1 MDDGHI
7 WLELII
13 IILLVLGNAVC
24 SLAEIAIVGAR
35 KTKLQELIDEGNK
48 SAVYALRLAEEKE
61 ELFATIQVGITTISI
76 ITGMFSGASLAG
88 PLASEMEKVPLLAP
102 YAREISM
109 VTVMVLVTYF
119 SLIIGEL
126 APKWIAIAVPEKA
139 ACVIARPMII
149 MATVCRPLVWF
160 STWSTKIVVGFL
172 GVKMGGEQPVSEEEI
187 KVLLQQGARLG
198 TFDKEEP
205 EIIDNVFEL
214 NDRTA
219 SDCMTAR
226 PQLDWLDLED
236 EEKKIWADM
245 MESSHFRLPVG
256 KGSLDDFKGLADV
269 SEILIDQ
276 HKHPGKPLKAS
287 IMDTI
292 HQPLFIPETLILT
305 KLLQL
310 FRTRGVHEA
319 IVIDEYGTLSGLVTL
334 HDVLEEIVGDMP
346 GDKEDEEK
354 KIWADMMESSHFR
367 LPVGKGSLDDFKGLA
382 DVSEILIDQHKHP
395 GKPLKA
401 SIMDTIHQPLFI
413 PETLILTKLLQLFR
427 TRGVHEAIVIDE
439 YGTLSGLVT
448 LHDVLE
454 EIVGDMPG
462 DKEDILEE
470 QNKFIRRGEHA
481 WLVEGLCSIDDFR
494 EHFHIEGE
502 LPGEKEAYYKTLG
515 GFLTYLLGYIP
526 KETEK
531 VTYGRFTFEI
541 VDCDNRRID
550 KVLVTEGTASAKE

>member
-7 WLELII
+7 WLELVII
-13 IILLVLGNAVC
+13 VLLVLGNGVC

-88 PLASEMEKVPLLAP
+88 PLGKELAKIPFLAP
-102 YAREISM
+102 YAQGISM

-126 APKWIAIAVPEKA
+126 APKWIAIAIPEKA
-139 ACVIARPMII
+139 ACIVARPMIM
-149 MATVCRPLVWF
+149 MATICKPLVWF
-160 STWSTKIVVGFL
+160 STESTKIVVGLL

-187 KVLLQQGARLG
+187 KVLLQQGAKLG

-205 EIIDNVFEL
+205 EMIDNVFAL

-226 PQLDWLDLED
+226 PQLTWLDLED
-236 EEKKIWADM
+236 EEKKIWSDM

-256 KGSLDDFKGLADV
+256 SGSLDDFKGLADV
-269 SEILIDQ
+269 SEVLMDQ
-276 HKHPGKPLKAS
+276 HKNPGKSVKAS

-292 HQPLFIPETLILT
+292 HLPLYIPETLILT

-310 FRTRGVHEA
+310 FRSRG
-319 IVIDEYGTLSGLVTL
+319 T
-334 HDVLEEIVGDMP
+334 
-346 GDKEDEEK
+346 
-354 KIWADMMESSHFR
+354 
-367 LPVGKGSLDDFKGLA
+367 
-382 DVSEILIDQHKHP
+382 
-395 GKPLKA
+395 
-401 SIMDTIHQPLFI
+401 
-413 PETLILTKLLQLFR
+413 
-427 TRGVHEAIVIDE
+427 HEAIVIDE

-470 QNKFIRRGEHA
+470 QNKFIRRSDHS

-494 EHFHIEGE
+494 EYFHMEEE
-502 LPGEKEAYYKTLG
+502 LPGEEEAYYKTLG
-515 GFLTYLLGYIP
+515 GFITYLLGYIP

-531 VTYGRFTFEI
+531 VQYGRFTFEV

-550 KVLVTEGTASAKE
+550 KVLVTEDPASGKE

>member
-7 WLELII
+7 WVELLI

-88 PLASEMEKVPLLAP
+88 PLGNELAKIPVLAP
-102 YAREISM
+102 YAQGISM

-126 APKWIAIAVPEKA
+126 APKWVAIAIPEKA
-139 ACVIARPMII
+139 ACMVARPMIM
-149 MATVCRPLVWF
+149 MATICKPLVWF
-160 STWSTKIVVGFL
+160 STESTKVVVGWL

-187 KVLLQQGARLG
+187 KVLLQQGAKLG

-226 PQLDWLDLED
+226 PQLTWLDLED
-236 EEKKIWADM
+236 SEEKIWTDM

-256 KGSLDDFKGLADV
+256 SGSLDDFKGLADL
-269 SEILIDQ
+269 SEVLMDQ
-276 HKHPGKPLKAS
+276 HKHPGKSVKAS

-292 HQPLFIPETLILT
+292 HLPLYIPETLILT
-305 KLLQL
+305 KLLQ
-310 FRTRGVHEA
+310 
-319 IVIDEYGTLSGLVTL
+319 
-334 HDVLEEIVGDMP
+334 M
-346 GDKEDEEK
+346 
-354 KIWADMMESSHFR
+354 
-367 LPVGKGSLDDFKGLA
+367 
-382 DVSEILIDQHKHP
+382 
-395 GKPLKA
+395 
-401 SIMDTIHQPLFI
+401 
-413 PETLILTKLLQLFR
+413 FR

-470 QNKFIRRGEHA
+470 QNKFIRRSEHS

-494 EHFHIEGE
+494 EYFHIEEE
-502 LPGEKEAYYKTLG
+502 LPGEEAAYYKTLG
-515 GFLTYLLGYIP
+515 GFITYLLGYIP

-531 VTYGRFTFEI
+531 VQYGRFTFEV
-541 VDCDNRRID
+541 VDCDNRRVD
-550 KVLVTEGTASAKE
+550 KVLVTEGMTSGKE